1 MVSKLAAT
9 ADCDSCVIRAPSG
22 SLGHKSDSGPGKRGA
37 AGCAIDNAQGRGHT
51 TRVHDA
57 INTGKCLGTYYDA
70 GNGRA
75 VGVDAGTQRS
85 TVRPGDLSIC
95 RTFRHSMA

>member
-1 MVSKLAAT
+1 V
-9 ADCDSCVIRAPSG
+9 CC
-22 SLGHKSDSGPGKRGA
+22 
-37 AGCAIDNAQGRGHT
+37 CAIDNAQGRGHI

-57 INTGKCLGTYYDA
+57 INIGKCLGTYVVYYDA

-95 RTFRHSMA
+95 RTFRHNMA